1 MEYTSTMTV
10 VNCIYKL
17 LKVFSCFIFFQP
29 TSTSLTSTKQ
39 QKLTHFLLQMERMKI
54 AVKRLKKEHLTILSN
69 SSPPVTNSKTIYIF
83 DLLAMTYVI
92 EVWIIHQVNSAA
104 ILRNLLQLFLSNN
117 RPKRLVISKRKIQDL
132 IAIPPFFFFFFFT
145 FFPVFACSF
154 SFAWGGGRRG
164 LGERKS

>member
-17 LKVFSCFIFFQP
+17 LKVFSCFIFFEP

-92 EVWIIHQVNSAA
+92 EVWIIHQVNSAI

-117 RPKRLVISKRKIQDL
+117 RPKRLAISKRKIQE
-132 IAIPPFFFFFFFT
+132 IAIPPFFSSSSFCLFIFF
-145 FFPVFACSF
+145 CL
-154 SFAWGGGRRG
+154 GRGAEGSR
-164 LGERKS
+164 RKKKLEIKS